1 MVIHP
6 RTYTQIHTPTVVQGG
21 RGRGGGE
28 GVDGTVIVKH
38 SLAASIDGWTMG
50 RGVGAERGSA

>member
-6 RTYTQIHTPTVVQGG
+6 RTYTQIHAPTVVQGG
-21 RGRGGGE
+21 RGRGE

-50 RGVGAERGSA
+50 RGVGAERESA

>member
-6 RTYTQIHTPTVVQGG
+6 SHVHANSYPHRGTG
-21 RGRGGGE
+21 REGKGGE

>member
-21 RGRGGGE
+21 RGRGE

-50 RGVGAERGSA
+50 RGVGAERESA